1 MADKAFTVEMLL
13 EWINKNQGLVQ
24 AMAQGK
30 TLQEQTKG
38 LREELKQ
45 SLAQVGVYA
54 EKGLGKMVSFGKKA
68 LVIGGIITAA
78 FGAAAVKIGQ
88 AGEQWNDYKDNLET
102 IVKDQKQVNALLDY
116 TAKTSFALPFEKSDI
131 QESIRLMTIFGYK
144 PQEWMNAFGDAALV
158 ANTSLASI
166 TEAFGKARVTGGQS
180 LRGLT
185 AQLAITD
192 DQLKAMG
199 WSGKAED
206 IAGLEKALK
215 GLIETRFGG
224 RMAKEMGE
232 AKSAIQNMKNMFS
245 WAMGEIG
252 SKVLAA
258 IGPDLVALRDKFT
271 KLYESGKLQEW
282 IQAIVKGFKAVWD
295 GAKKVV
301 EVLGKLLKPFLNFIK
316 EHPNVLKWV
325 VASIGMGGALTLVG
339 GGLSLIIGKV
349 GQLGIG
355 LVRGI
360 GQIKNFGG
368 AVGKLFTTLR
378 AGGGISGMLA
388 GKGGLLG
395 GVGQIA
401 GGLGGKM
408 SGMGG
413 IAGKIGG
420 LLGGGGA
427 AAGGAGGIAASLSAA
442 LPIIGAVIA
451 AAALFA
457 TAWKKNFSGIREE
470 TKKAFQPLGDIVNQ
484 LAGLPKGAGGA
495 LKSLGGIFKETW
507 QGLARVAAPIFNFL
521 IKSMTAP
528 FRILKAIATP
538 IIDAIKK
545 VLEAFGVVGKG
556 SASGIKT
563 AFEGLG
569 KVFDWLFT
577 SLGKIIDFIIEPIVW
592 GIDQIVKGV
601 QWLSKVLGLN
611 KEGISKFGKNL
622 KAEWEAIGKA
632 VKWVVGLIGLIWSK
646 IFQKIA
652 DWFKGLVEKIRGPVQ
667 RIGQFFKGLWDGI
680 VKGAV
685 AAWTWIKTKLVDP
698 LVKAFNWLRDKVFKP
713 IADFFGNLFK
723 PLIDGVKAVFKW
735 IGDLLV
741 QAPKWL
747 QRTLGITEDDLSRL
761 KDWVSGAEPM
771 GPQKPAGI
779 PGEAG
784 EAGSEAGAPPTPG
797 GEMAGAGAG
806 GSSGGGGPS
815 INYWTTHNHYERG
828 SVIINNTGDPAAM
841 KKVLLEIFGQEALAT
856 T

>member
-1 MADKAFTVEMLL
+1 MADRSFTVEMLL

-38 LREELKQ
+38 LREDFKK
-45 SLAQVGVYA
+45 SLAQVGA
-54 EKGLGKMVSFGKKA
+54 FFERGFTGMVNFGKKA
-68 LVIGGIITAA
+68 MVIGGLAAAA
-78 FGAAAVKIGQ
+78 FGGMTAKLIQ
-88 AGEQWNDYKDNLET
+88 AGDQWNDYRDNIET
-102 IVKDQKQVNALLDY
+102 VVKDQEQANKLIEY
-116 TAKTSFALPFEKSDI
+116 TGGLSFKLPFEKSDI

-144 PQEWMNAFGDAALV
+144 PQEWINTFGDAALV
-158 ANTSLASI
+158 AHTSLADI
-166 TEAFGKARVTGGQS
+166 TQAFGKARVTGGQS

-206 IAGLEKALK
+206 ITGLEKAMK
-215 GLIETRFGG
+215 ALIETRFGG
-224 RMAKEMGE
+224 RMAKEMNE
-232 AKSAIQNMKNMFS
+232 AKSAIQNLKNGFS
-245 WAMGEIG
+245 WFMGEVG
-252 SKVLAA
+252 SKILSTLA
-258 IGPDLVALRDKFT
+258 PDLVSLREKFF
-271 KLYESGKLQEW
+271 KLYESGKLKEW
-282 IQAIVKGFKAVWD
+282 AQRVADGFKMIWD
-295 GAKKVV
+295 GLKKAGEVVWKFAK
-301 EVLGKLLKPFLNFIK
+301 PILNFFK
-316 EHPNVLKWV
+316 EHPKMVSWAIAAV
-325 VASIGMGGALTLVG
+325 GVGGALTFLG
-339 GGLSLIIGKV
+339 GGLSFVLGKI

-355 LVRGI
+355 LFRGI
-360 GQIKNFGG
+360 GQLKNFGG

-378 AGGGISGMLA
+378 AGGGVSGMLA

-395 GVGQIA
+395 GIGQIA
-401 GGLGGKM
+401 GGLGGKL

-413 IAGKIGG
+413 IGGKIGG

-427 AAGGAGGIAASLSAA
+427 AAGGAGGIVATLSAA

-470 TKKAFQPLGDIVNQ
+470 TKKAFQPLGDIARQ
-484 LAGLPKGAGGA
+484 LVGLPKSAGSP
-495 LKSLGGIFKETW
+495 LKAIGNVFKETW

-569 KVFDWLFT
+569 KVFDWLFKG
-577 SLGKIIDFIIEPIVW
+577 LGKIIDWIIEPIVW
-592 GIDQIVKGV
+592 GIGMIVKGI
-601 QWLSKVLGLN
+601 QWLTKTLGLN
-611 KEGISKFGKNL
+611 KENVSKFGKNL
-622 KAEWEAIGKA
+622 KAEFEGIGKV

-646 IFQKIA
+646 IIGKIV
-652 DWFKGLVEKIRGPVQ
+652 DWFKGLVEKISGPVQ
-667 RIGQFFKGLWDGI
+667 KIGQFFKGLWDGI

-685 AAWTWIKTKLVDP
+685 AAWNWIKTKLIDP

-735 IGDLLV
+735 IGDLLAK
-741 QAPKWL
+741 APGWL
-747 QRTLGITEDDLSRL
+747 MKTLGITESDLL
-761 KDWVSGAEPM
+761 KLKGWVSGPM

-779 PGEAG
+779 PGRAG

-797 GEMAGAGAG
+797 GELAGAGAG

-815 INYWTTHNHYERG
+815 INYWQTHNHYERG
-828 SVIINNTGDPAAM
+828 SIIINNSGDPAAM